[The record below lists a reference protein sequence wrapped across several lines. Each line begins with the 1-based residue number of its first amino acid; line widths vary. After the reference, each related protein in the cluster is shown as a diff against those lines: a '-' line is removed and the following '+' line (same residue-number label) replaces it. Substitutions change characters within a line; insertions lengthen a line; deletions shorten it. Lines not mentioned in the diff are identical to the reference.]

1 MFIGGRRVSSFL
13 FLFVLVLSSI
23 GFDEEEGLRF
33 PLSRFKLR
41 NGLEVVLSED
51 DSLPIVSVVVAY
63 GAGSIYEEPGK
74 TGLAYLLENMMFQG
88 SVNIGPMQHISYI
101 DKVGGVPNASTT
113 EDIVYF
119 YQTLPANQ
127 LALALWLESDR
138 MRYLEINPAKVEE
151 IKTSLVEEI
160 RQRCSA
166 EPYLESFWAFDRLL
180 YPGFAHSHPVI
191 GREED
196 IRRLSA
202 EDVRDFYETFYV
214 PNNAVLCI
222 VGNINLDR
230 TKELV
235 EKYFGSIPPG
245 KVLPLFLP
253 PRPPEKKARAESF
266 HQPLAASPA
275 FHLGFRTAAPYTQD
289 FYALTLLDYILL
301 KGKTS
306 RLYRKIITRENLA
319 IYLSGGLEKRKDAA
333 VLKIFAV
340 TNNETMV
347 EICQKAIFSE
357 LQKLRTGFVSDSE
370 LEKAKNLFRRDYF
383 RRFST
388 TADKALFLA
397 EMYFSPIGLDNAAAE
412 LKRYLRVTP
421 FELNAVAGRYLI
433 PENSVIL
440 NVRTR

>member
-1 MFIGGRRVSSFL
+1 MVINGRRVSSLLIL
-13 FLFVLVLSSI
+13 FALVVAEAGLA
-23 GFDEEEGLRF
+23 EEEGLPF
-33 PLSRFKLR
+33 PISRFKLR

-51 DSLPIVSVVVAY
+51 DSLPIVSVAVAY

-151 IKTSLVEEI
+151 IKTSLIEEI
-160 RQRCSA
+160 RQRRSA

-180 YPGFAHSHPVI
+180 YPGFAHSHPVA

-214 PNNAVLCI
+214 PNNAVLTI

-230 TKELV
+230 TKGLV
-235 EKYFGSIPPG
+235 EKYFDSIPPG

-253 PRPPEKKARAESF
+253 PRPPEKKPRVESF
-266 HQPLAASPA
+266 QEPLATSPA
-275 FHLGFRTAAPYTQD
+275 FHLGFRMAAPYTQD
-289 FYALTLLDYILL
+289 FYPLTLLDYILL

-306 RLYRKIITRENLA
+306 RLYRKIISRENLA
-319 IYLSGGLEKRKDAA
+319 IYLSGGVEKRKDAA
-333 VLKIFAV
+333 VLKIFAM
-340 TNNETMV
+340 TNNETMG

-357 LQKLRTGFVSDSE
+357 LQKLRSGLVSDSE

-388 TADKALFLA
+388 SVDKALFLA
-397 EMYFSPIGLDNAAAE
+397 EMHFSPVGLDNAAAE
-412 LKRYLRVTP
+412 LKKYLRVTP
-421 FELNAVAGRYLI
+421 FEINAVAGRYLI